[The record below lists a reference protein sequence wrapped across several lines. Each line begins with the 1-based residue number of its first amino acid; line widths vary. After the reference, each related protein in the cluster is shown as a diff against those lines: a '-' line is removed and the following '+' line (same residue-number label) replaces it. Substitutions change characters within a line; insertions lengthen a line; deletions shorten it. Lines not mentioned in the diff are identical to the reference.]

1 MFPFVILRDLEERG
15 VCRNEAVSVAVGKLE
30 MIQGSKH
37 FIIYLFFFRS
47 EGIPQVILV
56 HLSDF
61 NLKVFAAAIITNND
75 NDSFTAFNF

>member
-37 FIIYLFFFRS
+37 FILFYF
-47 EGIPQVILV
+47 L
-56 HLSDF
+56 
-61 NLKVFAAAIITNND
+61 
-75 NDSFTAFNF
+75 